1 MASACAAEAAQMLIR
16 KTEEAQEKSRTSRC
30 HQTQCRSFLVVR
42 NEPVAGKPGISD
54 SAGEDRSKSAVYAV
68 RRKVR
73 KLEAV
78 RCGYLKACVG
88 LVHHQV

>member
-30 HQTQCRSFLVVR
+30 HQTQCRSCLDVR
-42 NEPVAGKPGISD
+42 NEPVVGKPEELD
-54 SAGEDRSKSAVYAV
+54 LADENKSKVAVYAV
-68 RRKVR
+68 LRKAR
-73 KLEAV
+73 KLEGA